1 LHSCAEIYRA
11 PSRLGVSWFRCRIE
25 IMDKHL
31 SLGSRIDAMVDRLYV
46 QSASQNEALAS
57 YFSARAEAGDIDW
70 NAFDERANQFLSDKL
85 VALDREKAEF
95 CYQVCRALRA
105 KRVVEAGTSF
115 GVSTLF
121 LAAAVRDNLRG
132 RGEGGIVIGTEYEPE
147 KAKAARAN
155 FAEAGLSGLIDLR
168 EGDLRET
175 LVDVGGPVDF
185 MLIDIWTPMARP
197 ALELVAPSLREGA
210 VVICDNTAQFR
221 EPYSEYFEFLNDP
234 ANGLRTMTLPFEG
247 GLEFTVRGDCL

>member
-1 LHSCAEIYRA
+1 MNKQVILDS
-11 PSRLGVSWFRCRIE
+11 PIE
-25 IMDKHL
+25 AL
-31 SLGSRIDAMVDRLYV
+31 LDRLYGLSTG
-46 QSASQNEALAS
+46 QSEEMMT
-57 YFSARAEAGDIDW
+57 YFTARAQAGDIDW
-70 NAFDERANQFLSDKL
+70 NAFDDRANQFLSDKL

-121 LAAAVRDNLRG
+121 LAAAVRDNLRADG
-132 RGEGGIVIGTEYEPE
+132 GEGIVIGTEYEPE

-155 FAEAGLSGLIDLR
+155 FAEAGLSDLIDLR

-175 LVDVGGPVDF
+175 LANVTAPIDF

-197 ALELVAPSLREGA
+197 ALELVAPQLRAGA
-210 VVICDNTAQFR
+210 VVICDNTAQFPDAYR
-221 EPYSEYFEFLNDP
+221 DYFMFVNEP
-234 ANGLRTMTLPFEG
+234 ANGLRTLTLPFEG
-247 GLEFTVRGDCL
+247 GLEFTVRID

>member
-1 LHSCAEIYRA
+1 
-11 PSRLGVSWFRCRIE
+11 
-25 IMDKHL
+25 MTKNL
-31 SLGSRIDAMVDRLYV
+31 SLGLPIDTMLDRLYA
-46 QSASQNEALAS
+46 QSSGQSEEMMA

-85 VALDREKAEF
+85 VALDRDKAEF

-105 KRVVEAGTSF
+105 TRVVEAGTSF

-132 RGEGGIVIGTEYEPE
+132 NLRGGGEEGIVIGTEYEPE
-147 KAKAARAN
+147 KARAARAN
-155 FAEAGLSGLIDLR
+155 FAEAGLSDLIELR

-175 LVDVGGPVDF
+175 LADAGGPVDF

-197 ALELVAPSLREGA
+197 ALELVAPRLREGA
-210 VVICDNTAQFR
+210 VVICDNTAQFPEAYR
-221 EPYSEYFEFLNDP
+221 DYFDFVRDP

-247 GLEFTVRGDCL
+247 GLEFTVRGD